1 MNTEITLL
9 EVRKEAME
17 AIQQLKNN
25 KMDVQTASEIR
36 NLLGT
41 IIDTAKVQVEF
52 LKAIPASLKEKMSEE
67 TIKAISGT
75 LSKSNHDGS
84 KNKLPLFGNPYET
97 IEQINKES
105 E

>member
-17 AIQQLKNN
+17 AIQQLKSN

-52 LKAIPASLKEKMSEE
+52 LKAIPNSLKEKMSEDS
-67 TIKAISGT
+67 IRSIAGT
-75 LSKSNHDGS
+75 LSNNNIGQNKS
-84 KNKLPLFGNPYET
+84 KLPLFDNPYET
-97 IEQINKES
+97 INTINKEND
-105 E
+105 